1 MATATFESLNP
12 STGEVIESFP
22 RSTAADVD
30 RAVATARAAWED
42 WRLVP
47 APERGN
53 ILFRFA
59 QLLEQHKP
67 ELSDLMTREMGKVK
81 AEAGGDVQEAIDMS
95 YYMGGEGRRLF
106 GQTTPSEL
114 RDKFMMS
121 VRMPVGVVGAI
132 TPWNFPIAIPA
143 WKLCPA
149 LVCGNTVVLKP
160 AEDTPL
166 LAQRFVD
173 LLHEAGLPEGVVQI
187 VHGFGEEAGDALV
200 RHPDVPVITFT
211 GSRETGVLVTK
222 NAADQLKH
230 VHLELGGKNAIIV
243 MDDAD
248 VDLAVDGIVWSAFGT
263 AGQRCTAASRVIV
276 QRGVYEALQTKLVAR
291 AEKMRIGAPWED
303 DTEIGPVINETA
315 VEKIHSYTE
324 IGKGEGREAPD
335 RRRARRGSRLLLP
348 ADGVRRRRAQMRIA
362 QEEIFGPTTALIPV
376 DSFEDAVRAANSVK
390 YGLSSSIFTRDVN
403 KAFKAM
409 RDLQTGIT
417 YINAGTTGAEVHL
430 PFGGMKQTGNG
441 HREAGQAALDVFTEW
456 KSVYVDYSGK
466 LQRAQIDNVESLKAR
481 SSPTA
486 ARAATRAPRPT
497 ASCSRPRTGRCS
509 PPKERRS
516 ARRPTTS
523 PSTAA

>member
-1 MATATFESLNP
+1 MAAATFESVNP
-12 STGEVIESFP
+12 STGEVIDSFP

-30 RAVATARAAWED
+30 RAVAAARAAWED

-59 QLLEQHKP
+59 QLLEREKP
-67 ELSDLMTREMGKVK
+67 ALADLMTREMGKVK
-81 AEAGGDVQEAIDMS
+81 AEAGGDIQEAIDMS

-173 LLHEAGLPEGVVQI
+173 LLGEAGVPEGVVNV

-222 NAADQLKH
+222 AAADNLKH
-230 VHLELGGKNAIIV
+230 VHLELGGKNAIVV

-248 VDLAVDGIVWSAFGT
+248 LDLAVDGIVWSAFGT

-276 QRGVYEALQTKLVAR
+276 HEVVYGELQSKLVAR
-291 AEKMRIGAPWED
+291 AERMRIGPPWED
-303 DTEIGPVINETA
+303 DTDVGPVINETA
-315 VEKIHSYTE
+315 VEKIHHYTE
-324 IGKGEGREAPD
+324 IGKDEGAKLLTGGERVDGQGFYYRPTVF
-335 RRRARRGSRLLLP
+335 
-348 ADGVRRRRAQMRIA
+348 ADVDPQMRIA
-362 QEEIFGPTTALIPV
+362 QEEIFGPTTSLIPV
-376 DSFEDAVRAANSVK
+376 GSFDDAVAAANGVE
-390 YGLSSSIFTRDVN
+390 YGLSSSIYTRDVN
-403 KAFKAM
+403 RAFRAM
-409 RDLQTGIT
+409 RDLEAGIT
-417 YINAGTTGAEVHL
+417 YVNAGTTGAEVHL
-430 PFGGMKQTGNG
+430 PFGGTKHTGNG

-466 LQRAQIDNVESLKAR
+466 LQRAQIDNVV
-481 SSPTA
+481 
-486 ARAATRAPRPT
+486 APAP
-497 ASCSRPRTGRCS
+497 
-509 PPKERRS
+509 
-516 ARRPTTS
+516 
-523 PSTAA
+523 